1 MEHHQEHHKENLAL
15 IGDNVL
21 ENCPK
26 NKKLEIN
33 FPLNKKFNQ
42 NVAKTSFKILT
53 FKKKKG
59 KLQQNT
65 SKINCKHI

>member
-26 NKKLEIN
+26 KKSW
-33 FPLNKKFNQ
+33 K
-42 NVAKTSFKILT
+42 
-53 FKKKKG
+53 
-59 KLQQNT
+59 
-65 SKINCKHI
+65 

>member
-1 MEHHQEHHKENLAL
+1 MSTGFFKFLMEHHQEHHQENLAL

-42 NVAKTSFKILT
+42 NVAK
-53 FKKKKG
+53 
-59 KLQQNT
+59 N
-65 SKINCKHI
+65 

>member
-1 MEHHQEHHKENLAL
+1 MLMSTGFFKFLMEHHQEHHQENLAL

-33 FPLNKKFNQ
+33 FPLN
-42 NVAKTSFKILT
+42 
-53 FKKKKG
+53 
-59 KLQQNT
+59 
-65 SKINCKHI
+65 